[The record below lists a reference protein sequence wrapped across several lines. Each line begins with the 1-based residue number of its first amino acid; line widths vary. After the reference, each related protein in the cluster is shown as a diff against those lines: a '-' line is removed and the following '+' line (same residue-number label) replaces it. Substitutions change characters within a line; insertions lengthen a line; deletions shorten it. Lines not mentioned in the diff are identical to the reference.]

1 MCAVCFSLF
10 MYFVLSVLYM
20 HEIHSKV
27 YNYQMSSGFI
37 TPVYCLP
44 YLSKICMFVLLIS
57 HSGIGVPWN
66 KGIMISLC
74 LPRRGIKIFWSHLW
88 PSLTHC
94 HFLMTAIVTQVLS
107 VKSSVAYL
115 CVPWSAMCVFIST
128 VCLPYFTE
136 PLIRLTFG
144 LVSQCTGIL

>member
-57 HSGIGVPWN
+57 HSGIGVP
-66 KGIMISLC
+66 
-74 LPRRGIKIFWSHLW
+74 
-88 PSLTHC
+88 
-94 HFLMTAIVTQVLS
+94 
-107 VKSSVAYL
+107 
-115 CVPWSAMCVFIST
+115 
-128 VCLPYFTE
+128 
-136 PLIRLTFG
+136 
-144 LVSQCTGIL
+144 